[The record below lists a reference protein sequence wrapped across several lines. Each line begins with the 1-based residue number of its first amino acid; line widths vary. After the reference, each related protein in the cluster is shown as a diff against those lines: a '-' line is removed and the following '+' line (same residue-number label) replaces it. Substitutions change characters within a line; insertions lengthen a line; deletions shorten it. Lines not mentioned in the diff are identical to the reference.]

1 MSDPTNTSV
10 SARPGTVAGRPA
22 RATIPRRR
30 ASDLSSYDCS
40 DLGEQSGLD
49 IVKDCL
55 ELMFSLEFF
64 QRYKA
69 KSFELLEIGAGS
81 TVLEVGCGTGVDA
94 RQLAYVVGEK
104 GSVFAVDKS
113 ESKIAEVR
121 RQPGLPKALV
131 PKVADV
137 CRLPFEDG
145 MFHAVRVDR
154 TLQHVKDL
162 ESAVREMVCVLASGG
177 RVVASE
183 PDWGTLQIDSE
194 DVQTTRTMA
203 RVLCDS
209 IRHGWVGRS
218 VFRYFGAAGLTDI
231 EVFPETM
238 IMTDFNTANE
248 ILHIGRTL
256 RDCVLKDLLDESTA
270 RGWFEE
276 LRERDNNGQFFSSLT
291 LYLVRGRKPLH
302 RPQAFERFLQNL
314 TGNVDE

>member
-1 MSDPTNTSV
+1 MSETTKTSV
-10 SARPGTVAGRPA
+10 SARPGTAPGRPA

-40 DLGEQSGLD
+40 DIGDRSGLD

-55 ELMFSLEFF
+55 ELMLSLEFF

-69 KSFELLEIGAGS
+69 RSFELLEIGSGS
-81 TVLEVGCGTGVDA
+81 SVLEVGCGTGVDA
-94 RQLAYVVGEK
+94 RQLAYMVGEK
-104 GSVFAVDKS
+104 GSVHAVDKS
-113 ESKIAEVR
+113 ESMIAEVR

-162 ESAVREMVCVLASGG
+162 ETAVREMVRVVASGG
-177 RVVASE
+177 RVVACE

-194 DVQTTRTMA
+194 DVKTTRTMA

-218 VFRYFGAAGLTDI
+218 IYRHFAAVGLTDI
-231 EVFPETM
+231 EVYPENL

-248 ILHIGRTL
+248 VLHIGRTL
-256 RDCVLKDLLDESTA
+256 RDCVIKGLLDESAA
-270 RGWFEE
+270 RSWFED
-276 LRERDNNGQFFSSLT
+276 LRERDDQGQFFSVLT
-291 LYLVRGRKPLH
+291 LYLVRGRKPLN
-302 RPQAFERFLQNL
+302 RPQVFERFLQNL
-314 TGNVDE
+314 TGNSDE